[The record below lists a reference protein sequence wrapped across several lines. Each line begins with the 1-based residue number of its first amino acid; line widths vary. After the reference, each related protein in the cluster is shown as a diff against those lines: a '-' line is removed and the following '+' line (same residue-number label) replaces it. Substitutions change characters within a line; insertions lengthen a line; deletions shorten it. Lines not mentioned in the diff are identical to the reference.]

1 MAAEIKADV
10 IIVGSGIAGSLV
22 AYELARAGVRV
33 AILEAGPRVDRQQA
47 VRQFRN
53 AVAKVPE
60 CAYPISRHAPH
71 PTTDNPEGWYIQAGP
86 DKFRSTYLRVVGGTT
101 WHWLGTCL
109 RFVPDDFRLQTKFGR
124 GVDWPL
130 TYDDLEPWYGAAEDA
145 LGVAGD
151 ASETLGSPRSKP
163 YPMPAIPQ
171 TWLDR
176 QFAQALAATRYDVRT
191 TPQGRNSMDRDGRP
205 ACCGSAS
212 CIPICPIQAKYDATV
227 HIAKAEASGAKLY
240 DTTVAIFVE
249 ADGGRRVTA
258 IRFKRP
264 DGSGGRAVGKVYVLA
279 AHAVETPRLLLASR
293 GDSTP
298 NGVANGS
305 DQVGRN
311 LMDHPTQLSWALS
324 DAPVWP
330 YRGPLS
336 TSGIETLRTGPWRA
350 ERAAFRVEIG
360 NDGWSWPTGAPV
372 STAQELAGQGVSGTA
387 LIAALKAQTSRQIR
401 LASSIE
407 QLPDPENRIVPDFSQ
422 RDPLGVPRPR
432 LTYRLDEYVCTG
444 LVDARRVHEEIF
456 ERLAAS
462 NVRHGTTAEGAG
474 HIIGTTRMGSDP
486 RQSVVDPDLRSH
498 DLANLFIVG
507 SGVFPTSAT
516 ANPTLTIAAL
526 SLRAAP
532 VIARSLAQ

>member
-1 MAAEIKADV
+1 MAAEINADV

-22 AYELARAGVRV
+22 AYELARAGVKV
-33 AILEAGPRVDRQQA
+33 AILEAGPRVDRHQA

-60 CAYPISRHAPH
+60 CAYPLSPHAPH
-71 PTTDNPEGWYIQAGP
+71 PTTDNPDGWYIQAGP
-86 DKFRSTYLRVVGGTT
+86 DKFRSTYLRVVLRVVGGTT

-145 LGVAGD
+145 LDVAGD
-151 ASETLGSPRSKP
+151 ASETFGSPRSKP

-249 ADGGRRVTA
+249 ADGGRVTA

-279 AHAVETPRLLLASR
+279 AHAVEAPRLLLVSR

-324 DAPVWP
+324 DAPVW
-330 YRGPLS
+330 GLS
-336 TSGIETLRTGPWRA
+336 
-350 ERAAFRVEIG
+350 RAAFHLRDRDVAHRPVARRACRVRRG
-360 NDGWSWPTGAPV
+360 DRQRRLVLANRGA
-372 STAQELAGQGVSGTA
+372 
-387 LIAALKAQTSRQIR
+387 R
-401 LASSIE
+401 LH
-407 QLPDPENRIVPDFSQ
+407 
-422 RDPLGVPRPR
+422 RPR
-432 LTYRLDEYVCTG
+432 
-444 LVDARRVHEEIF
+444 ARWAGPFGRSAH
-456 ERLAAS
+456 R
-462 NVRHGTTAEGAG
+462 RAEG
-474 HIIGTTRMGSDP
+474 SDLAP
-486 RQSVVDPDLRSH
+486 DKARVVDRT
-498 DLANLFIVG
+498 V
-507 SGVFPTSAT
+507 
-516 ANPTLTIAAL
+516 
-526 SLRAAP
+526 
-532 VIARSLAQ
+532 ARSRKPDRAGFQPT